1 MQPSEGP
8 QSVQLAWYKN
18 QSKLQNCDFFFRG
31 VRSAYVTTLGR
42 LIGVV
47 GLKELRKA
55 IEDSNS
61 GEKSV
66 RIQGDEEIF
75 AQISVKH

>member
-1 MQPSEGP
+1 MGHPVFSNHLI
-8 QSVQLAWYKN
+8 V
-18 QSKLQNCDFFFRG
+18 G

-55 IEDSNS
+55 IEDSNQ
-61 GEKSV
+61 GVVPIRKLDEET
-66 RIQGDEEIF
+66 GDEFTNE
-75 AQISVKH
+75 